1 MTRVVVFLAATLVAA
16 SLGVMAQESSTA
28 AGQSSSPVLQSSTEN
43 GAQRQAPSNP
53 ETASAGNVKADPS
66 QGAAANDSSQA
77 TATGGTAKGVQDAAH
92 GEDTANANNNG
103 QLPQTSTILP
113 LLGLIG
119 LGSLVAGFFARR

>member
-28 AGQSSSPVLQSSTEN
+28 AGQSSPVLQSSTEN

-53 ETASAGNVKADPS
+53 ETAAGNVKADPS

>member
-28 AGQSSSPVLQSSTEN
+28 AGQSSPVLQSSTEN

-119 LGSLVAGFFARR
+119 LASLVAGFFARR

>member
-53 ETASAGNVKADPS
+53 ETAAGNVKADPS

-119 LGSLVAGFFARR
+119 LASLVAGFFARR